1 MNEISYSTQFNDAFV
16 VMEDCCAAAVT
27 QLEAEETFDYFCHVD
42 EELVPG
48 TEVDFN
54 DEANGGEGVCSVV
67 DGSVYTSYKDSDFE
81 EVFSGPV
88 TSAVGNT
95 VANRL
100 CCLAYDEDGEIN
112 NGFEL
117 TFACEEIPFIE

>member
-1 MNEISYSTQFNDAFV
+1 
-16 VMEDCCAAAVT
+16 MEDCCEAAFF
-27 QLEAEETFDYFCHVD
+27 QLGDDILEYFCHVD

-67 DGSVYTSYKDSDFE
+67 DGSVQTSYKDSDFE
-81 EVFSGPV
+81 EVFIGTV
-88 TSAVGNT
+88 TSADGNT

-112 NGFEL
+112 NGYEL